1 MSLKGSIEADK
12 TEILTIKYLP
22 GSPKKFSKTFQL
34 QISHFAP
41 EDILIEGDAGFADI
55 MLDLPRF
62 ETDNYLKLKNEAKSL
77 VKNVDQKSETEL
89 NVTRLNYLG

>member
-1 MSLKGSIEADK
+1 M
-12 TEILTIKYLP
+12 P

-34 QISHFAP
+34 QVSHFAP

-62 ETDNYLKLKNEAKSL
+62 ESQNYVQLKDQAKSF
-77 VKNVDQKSETEL
+77 VKNSEQKSEAEL
-89 NVTRLNYLG
+89 NVNLNFLFYSI

>member
-1 MSLKGSIEADK
+1 M
-12 TEILTIKYLP
+12 TIKYLP
-22 GSPKKFSKTFQL
+22 GSPKQFSKTFQI

-62 ETDNYLKLKNEAKSL
+62 ESEDYLKLKTEAKSL
-77 VKNVDQKSETEL
+77 VKNVEQKSETEL
-89 NVTRLNYLG
+89 NVIRLFN